1 MVSFS
6 GLFFKYNK
14 QKNAILHLSLLIEI
28 YPSVKN
34 LNALFFKC
42 KKPFDNNFAT
52 KD

>member
-1 MVSFS
+1 MVSLS
-6 GLFFKYNK
+6 GLSFKYNK
-14 QKNAILHLSLLIEI
+14 QKNATLHLSLVIEI